1 MEFSFFVAIQITEN
15 IYGKYLQ
22 NFAIHSR
29 EINEFSFHIKKYTL
43 DVKMGKVVSFDID
56 RSDSIAFSQPCVVLL
71 SKILRKYI
79 QLNIMQVPSVRTYT

>member
-1 MEFSFFVAIQITEN
+1 MEFSFFVAESHSN
-15 IYGKYLQ
+15 YGKYLQ

-56 RSDSIAFSQPCVVLL
+56 RSDSIAFLSRVVLL
-71 SKILRKYI
+71 SKTLRKYI